1 MKFGATGALNG
12 ETYALAKKLGYD
24 YFETA
29 FRSVATLSDEEY
41 AEWLKIS
48 KEVGLPVLRANGL
61 FYNEQHFFGDDA
73 MTEDEIKAFLDK
85 GFARAKELGIG
96 TVVWGSGPTR
106 KYPDTMTREEA
117 MKTIFKYGNI
127 IADFSKKYDIPIA
140 IEPLC
145 QAETNIFNTVQEACE
160 YIRELNRP
168 EIKVLAD
175 SFHMMAESEKFSTL
189 GNNADL
195 LIHTHIASA
204 IFGSTELRKVPDLKD
219 EHNTKDFI
227 AELKKIGYNDTVSIE
242 AGLRSGDW
250 EKDMTEAL
258 EALRSWDK

>member
-12 ETYALAKKLGYD
+12 TTYTGAKKLGYD

-29 FRSVATLSDEEY
+29 FRSVATLSEEEY

-73 MTEDEIKAFLDK
+73 MTEEEIIDFLDI
-85 GFARAKELGIG
+85 GFKRSKELGIEI
-96 TVVWGSGPTR
+96 VVWGSGPTR
-106 KYPDTMTREEA
+106 KYPDTMTYEDA

-145 QAETNIFNTVQEACE
+145 KAETNIFNTVKESCE
-160 YIRELNRP
+160 FIRELNRP

-175 SFHMMAESEKFSTL
+175 SFHMMAECENFNTL

-195 LIHTHIASA
+195 LIHTHIAA
-204 IFGSTELRKVPDLKD
+204 AVYGNDKIRKVPDSVD
-219 EHNTKDFI
+219 EENIKEFI
-227 AELKKIGYNDTVSIE
+227 FELKRIGYNGTVSIE
-242 AGLRSGDW
+242 AGLRTGDW
-250 EKDMTEAL
+250 EKDMTEGIR
-258 EALRSWDK
+258 ALRSWDK

>member
-1 MKFGATGALNG
+1 MKFGACGALNG
-12 ETYALAKKLGYD
+12 ATYTIAKKIGFD

-41 AEWLKIS
+41 AQWLENL

-61 FYNEQHFFGDDA
+61 FFNEQHFFGDDA
-73 MTEDEIKAFLDK
+73 MTEEEMIAFLEK
-85 GFARAKELGIG
+85 GFARSKELGIEII
-96 TVVWGSGPTR
+96 VWGAGPTR
-106 KYPDTMTREEA
+106 KYPDTMTKEEA
-117 MKTIFKYGNI
+117 MKTIFKYGHI

-145 QAETNIFNTVQEACE
+145 KNETNIFNTVEESCQF
-160 YIRELNRP
+160 IRELNRP

-175 SFHMMAESEKFSTL
+175 SFHMMAESEKFNTL

-204 IFGSTELRKVPDLKD
+204 VYGSSKIRLVPDIKD
-219 EHNTKDFI
+219 EENIKEFI
-227 AELKKIGYNDTVSIE
+227 FELKKIGYNDTVSIE
-242 AGLRSGDW
+242 AAMRTGDW
-250 EKDMTEAL
+250 EKDMTEGLA
-258 EALRSWDK
+258 ALRSWDK

>member
-1 MKFGATGALNG
+1 MKFGATGAING
-12 ETYALAKKLGYD
+12 LTYTLAKKLGYD

-85 GFARAKELGIG
+85 GFARAKELGIEI
-96 TVVWGSGPTR
+96 VVWGSGPTR

-117 MKTIFKYGNI
+117 MKTIFKYGHI
-127 IADFSKKYDIPIA
+127 IADFSKKYGIPIA

-175 SFHMMAESEKFSTL
+175 SFHMMAECEKFNTL

-195 LIHTHIASA
+195 LIHTHIAA
-204 IFGSTELRKVPDLKD
+204 AQYGSSKIRLTPDNKD
-219 EHNTKDFI
+219 EENIKEFI
-227 AELKKIGYNDTVSIE
+227 FELKKIGYNGTVSIE
-242 AGLRSGDW
+242 AAMRTGEW
-250 EKDMTEAL
+250 EKDMTEAIS
-258 EALRSWDK
+258 ALRSWDK